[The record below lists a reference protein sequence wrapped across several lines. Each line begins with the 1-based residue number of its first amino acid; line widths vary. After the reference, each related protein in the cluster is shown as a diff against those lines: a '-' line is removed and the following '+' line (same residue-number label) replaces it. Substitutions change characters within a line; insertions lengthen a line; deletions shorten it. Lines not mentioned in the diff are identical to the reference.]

1 MKYLKKIFSNKANRI
16 NLLLVFLILAPFVY
30 AQKKI
35 KDKRANQT
43 YKIKKIGDQFWTVE
57 NLNTSTFINGDQI
70 PEAKTAEEW
79 DKAGKNEQPAWCYYD
94 NDPLNGKK
102 YGKLYN
108 FYAVID
114 PRGLAPAGWH
124 VPTDDD
130 WKKLY
135 TFLGNDAFLKV
146 SSFENENKIDS
157 NKLIN
162 SSGFSGLQSGSR
174 DLNGK
179 FLTGGFVW
187 WSSSEDIPIWG
198 ISTSV
203 SDDNSMGLYVNN
215 KGNGFSIRCVKN
227 N

>member
-179 FLTGGFVW
+179 FLTSGFVW